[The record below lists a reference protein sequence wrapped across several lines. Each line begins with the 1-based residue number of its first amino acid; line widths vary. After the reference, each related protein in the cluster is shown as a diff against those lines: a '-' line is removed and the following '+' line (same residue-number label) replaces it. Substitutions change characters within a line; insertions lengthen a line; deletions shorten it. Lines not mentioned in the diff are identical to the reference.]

1 MTTTAHAPHSQSR
14 EDPGPNPRAPRP
26 TVWGVAGRCALAAAG
41 MMACAMSPALL
52 EYVPGFTDW
61 MTSLESQPLGPTLF
75 FASLATLTV
84 PLLSAGIL
92 LSIVVR
98 FSRLSWRDILG
109 HRTPGFS
116 AGALLATTAA
126 AAVLT
131 AAVIGILSAAGVD
144 ADRAAD
150 PGTVGVPIAA
160 VVAVGLARAFLL
172 QGIQEELWFRGV
184 AFLGDKSRPWLVLVG
199 TTLAFTALHLTST
212 GGQQSTAETFLYLV
226 LPLGMGFWAG
236 VERLCTGSVWPAIG
250 VHGGMHAGTIII
262 ALAGWPMGPAAWVGV
277 GSAFIIAGLVR
288 LKTARIGGQRKV
300 LAAYRK
306 IGRS

>member
-1 MTTTAHAPHSQSR
+1 MTTTAHSPHSQSR
-14 EDPGPNPRAPRP
+14 EASGPNPRAPHP
-26 TVWGVAGRCALAAAG
+26 TVWGVAGRCVLAAAG

-126 AAVLT
+126 AAALT
-131 AAVIGILSAAGVD
+131 AAVMGILSVTCPD
-144 ADRAAD
+144 ADRANDA
-150 PGTVGVPIAA
+150 GTAGIPIAA

-184 AFLGDKSRPWLVLVG
+184 AFLGDKTRPWLVLG
-199 TTLAFTALHLTST
+199 ATTAAFTALHLTST

-236 VERLCTGSVWPAIG
+236 VERLCTGSVWLAIG
-250 VHGGMHAGTIII
+250 VHGGMHTGTIIT
-262 ALAGWPMGPAAWVGV
+262 ALADWPLGPAAWVGV
-277 GSAFIIAGLVR
+277 GSAF
-288 LKTARIGGQRKV
+288 V
-300 LAAYRK
+300 LAGIIRLRTTRNGGKRK
-306 IGRS
+306 AFAAFGKNSRL